1 MVEKKLKLGMKFLEN
16 ESLEHLRKQKLQG
29 HVIQSRAQWVQ
40 KGENISVIQ
49 NQELLLNKTIKKVE
63 LNNEQ
68 LFIINQKYL
77 IILWLCN
84 EKLYSENEDQITLR
98 ALEDLLDKSHVSKLQ
113 LETSKTLDEN
123 ISEKRSF

>member
-1 MVEKKLKLGMKFLEN
+1 MVEKKLKLGMKILEN

-40 KGENISVIQ
+40 KGENISVIK

-84 EKLYSENEDQITLR
+84 KKLYSKNEDHITLR
-98 ALEDLLDKSHVSKLQ
+98 DLEDLLDKSRVSKLQ
-113 LETSKTLDEN
+113 LETSKTIDEN
-123 ISEKRSF
+123 ISQKRSF